1 MSGKND
7 RDFQPSYSI
16 PPGTTLR
23 ETLESMGLTQSDLAE
38 RTSRPKKTI
47 NEIVQGKAAITPET
61 ALQLEQVL
69 GIPAAFWNDLERRYR
84 ASLARE
90 AERKQLLE
98 YLPWL
103 SDFPVSEMISR
114 GWIQANTDRVETVRN
129 LLRFF
134 GVVSPQAWRD
144 VWETTQKATAYRQS
158 AKKPA
163 SFGAV
168 AVWLRRGELEGRA
181 IKCQP
186 FDATKFRQALQH
198 IRKVTNLDPSEFCPK
213 LQELCS
219 AAGVAVVFVPELP
232 KMRIFGAARWLASDK
247 ALILLSLFYK
257 TEDQLWFSFFHEAGH
272 LLLHGRREI
281 FVDVT
286 GSAEGKEEEEANQ
299 FAANTLIDAME
310 YSSFVARSDFSH
322 AAVVHFSKRLGVVP
336 GIVVG
341 RLQHDKHI
349 PFSRFAALKRRFDWT

>member
-7 RDFQPSYSI
+7 RDFQPSYST
-16 PPGTTLR
+16 PPGATLR
-23 ETLESMGLTQSDLAE
+23 ETLESMGLSQSDLAE
-38 RTSRPKKTI
+38 RTGRPKKTI

-69 GIPAAFWNDLERRYR
+69 GIPASFWNDLERRYR

-90 AERKQLLE
+90 AERKQLQE

-103 SDFPVSEMISR
+103 SEFPVSDLVSR
-114 GWIQANTDRVETVRN
+114 GWIQPDPDRIEIVRS

-144 VWETTQKATAYRQS
+144 VWEATQKATVYRQS
-158 AKKPA
+158 TNRAA

-168 AVWLRRGELEGRA
+168 AAWLRKGELEGRA
-181 IKCQP
+181 MKCQP
-186 FDATKFRQALQH
+186 FEATKFRQALKQ
-198 IRKVTNLDPSEFCPK
+198 IRQLTHLDPSEFCPK
-213 LQELCS
+213 IQELCA
-219 AAGVAVVFVPELP
+219 AAGVAVVFVQELP
-232 KMRIFGAARWLASDK
+232 KARIFGAARWLAPDK
-247 ALILLSLFYK
+247 ALIQLSLYYK
-257 TEDQLWFSFFHEAGH
+257 TEDQLWFSLFHEAGH
-272 LLLHGRREI
+272 VLLHGRREI

-286 GSAEGKEEEEANQ
+286 GSAEDRQEEEANQ
-299 FAANTLIDAME
+299 FAASTLIDERA
-310 YSSFVARSDFSH
+310 YASFVASADFSH
-322 AAVVHFSKRLGVVP
+322 DAVLHFSKQISLVP

-349 PFSRFAALKRRFDWT
+349 AFSRLAALKRRFDWA